1 MTVYTPQGEFTDICY
16 ETTGDGIARITICR
30 PEVRNAFRP
39 RTVIEMREALQM
51 ARMDGS
57 VGVVI
62 LRGEGELAFCS
73 GGDQKVRGDDG
84 YGDEDGHTGLH
95 VLDFQREIRTCPK
108 PVIASVAGYAI
119 GGGHVLHMLCDLTI
133 CSDNARF
140 GQTGPKVGSFDG
152 GWGLLTWPASLAKS
166 GPVRFGSC
174 AVSTTRSKPWIG
186 AW

>member
-95 VLDFQREIRTCPK
+95 VLDFQREIRTCPQ
-108 PVIASVAGYAI
+108 AGDCFGRGVRHWGRPRAAHAVRPDHLL
-119 GGGHVLHMLCDLTI
+119 GQRTLWPDRSQGRFVRRGMGRVLH
-133 CSDNARF
+133 
-140 GQTGPKVGSFDG
+140 GPHH
-152 GWGLLTWPASLAKS
+152 WPKA
-166 GPVRFGSC
+166 GP
-174 AVSTTRSKPWIG
+174 
-186 AW
+186 

>member
-140 GQTGPKVGSFDG
+140 GQTGPRSVRSTGDG
-152 GWGLLTWPASLAKS
+152 AFSTWPASLAKS

>member
-95 VLDFQREIRTCPK
+95 VFC
-108 PVIASVAGYAI
+108 
-119 GGGHVLHMLCDLTI
+119 
-133 CSDNARF
+133 
-140 GQTGPKVGSFDG
+140 
-152 GWGLLTWPASLAKS
+152 LLYTSPSPRDS
-166 GPVRFGSC
+166 
-174 AVSTTRSKPWIG
+174 
-186 AW
+186 